1 MIAILYE
8 VTEFSRD
15 KVEDSVIRI
24 NVGTTNMVYSTWFKN
39 DLDISN

>member
-1 MIAILYE
+1 MIAVLYE

-15 KVEDSVIRI
+15 KVEDSVIGI
-24 NVGTTNMVYSTWFKN
+24 NVSTTNVVYSTWFQN